1 MNRKMINTDKLTIE
15 FLDPQKCA
23 FSFNDNGFLIFTSD
37 NESKGRVKLIR
48 TYPYTLNDEYICIH
62 DLDDN
67 ELGIIRDLNELDDA
81 SKDSAR
87 KELQNRYYCPTIS
100 AVKGVKERMGNFYF
114 ETVIDNKPKNFT
126 VRDITKNMRFAGGKT
141 LLIFDMDGNRY
152 VIPEFENI
160 EEKSK
165 RLLEPYLY

>member
-1 MNRKMINTDKLTIE
+1 MINTDKLTIE
-15 FLDPQKCA
+15 FLNAEKCT
-23 FSFNDNGFLIFTSD
+23 FSFNGNGFLIFTLD
-37 NESKGRVKLIR
+37 GESKGRVKLIR
-48 TYPYTLNDEYICIH
+48 AYPYTLTDEYICIH

-67 ELGIIRDLNELDDA
+67 ELGIIRNLAELDDTSA
-81 SKDSAR
+81 ENAR
-87 KELQNRYYCPTIS
+87 KELNNRYYCPTIS
-100 AVKGVKERMGNFYF
+100 AVKSVKERMGNFYF
-114 ETVIDNKPKNFT
+114 ETVIDNKPKSFT
-126 VRDITKNMRFAGGKT
+126 VRDITKNMRFAGDNT